1 MKGASALWFSL
12 HCVSQVWQYSTSSS
26 TYKLSAKWSYLRGT
40 VQWQAGC
47 PPVAWRCRHCAWI
60 APHGICRRSPS
71 PRFPRWWCRPFPRW
85 RSRRSFPVPVGHRG
99 IEKDFRRRSQTTA
112 FHWCFSG
119 QSRSWEASY
128 NSCQKVRY
136 RQHNLSRKLCSTVWS
151 LFYTKTFNFSFLIK
165 VMLFS
170 TLNIMGR
177 KMKQSKIGRRPDWG
191 CCPGRLRGQ

>member
-1 MKGASALWFSL
+1 MILSPLRFPGLTLQYFII
-12 HCVSQVWQYSTSSS
+12 HIQVEC
-26 TYKLSAKWSYLRGT
+26 KWSYLRGT

-47 PPVAWRCRHCAWI
+47 PPVAWRCHHCAWI

-71 PRFPRWWCRPFPRW
+71 PRSPRWWCRPFPRW
-85 RSRRSFPVPVGHRG
+85 KSRRSFPVPVGHRG

-128 NSCQKVRY
+128 SSCQKVCC

-151 LFYTKTFNFSFLIK
+151 LFYRKTLNFSFLIK

-170 TLNIMGR
+170 TLNMLGR
-177 KMKQSKIGRRPDWG
+177 KMKQSK
-191 CCPGRLRGQ
+191 